1 MPEIASDERNE
12 SYRRHE
18 SFQYFRYRLRPESKA
33 LYLERF
39 VLKRSFDNTL
49 AGLLLIL
56 ALPVLIIAVGLIKLE
71 SREPAFFCQLR
82 MGRGFK
88 VFKLLKLRTMRG
100 CCGGPAYTLG
110 ADARITRSGRWLRR
124 FKIDELP
131 QLWNVLC
138 GDMSLVG
145 PRPVIPELILEFR
158 SGYDRLLAVR
168 PGLTDPATVKYCREA
183 EILDQVP
190 DPEGYFKAVMMPDKL
205 RISDAYLQ
213 RATAWSDLVVLA
225 CTFAALLPSSDRAQ
239 AMERGLAAAQGKT
252 LTLAKERR
260 GR

>member
-1 MPEIASDERNE
+1 MFKRCVDG
-12 SYRRHE
+12 
-18 SFQYFRYRLRPESKA
+18 A
-33 LYLERF
+33 LG
-39 VLKRSFDNTL
+39 
-49 AGLLLIL
+49 GLLLL
-56 ALPVLIIAVGLIKLE
+56 VALPFLAIAAILIKIDSE
-71 SREPAFFCQLR
+71 GPALFRQTR
-82 MGRGFK
+82 TGRDFK
-88 VFKLLKLRTMRG
+88 SFRLLKLRTMRN
-100 CCGGPAYTLG
+100 CCAGPAYTLG
-110 ADARITRSGRWLRR
+110 ADARITRVGRWLRR

-138 GDMSLVG
+138 GDMSVVG
-145 PRPVIPELILEFR
+145 PRPVIPELTRAFR

-190 DPEGYFKAVMMPDKL
+190 DPEGYFKTVMMPDKL